1 MYVDVDAVWIVGGVL
16 LMALGGLEILI
27 GGLAHRGWLPCNRFF
42 RVLCLPLPATK
53 TDDQAWKRAQRAAG
67 DWLSLAGLAWV
78 VAGMIQVY
86 APEPELWN
94 NLAFLGAVVLG
105 LVLLRVASRRAL
117 SAAMIEPGST
127 VEMGRDGA
135 S

>member
-1 MYVDVDAVWIVGGVL
+1 MDTDAMWILGGTL
-16 LMALGGLEILI
+16 LIALGGMEIVI
-27 GGLAHRGWLPCNRFF
+27 GGLAHRGWLPHNRFVRF
-42 RVLCLPLPATK
+42 LCLPLPSTK

-67 DWLSLAGLAWV
+67 DWLSFAGLACV

-94 NLAFLGAVVLG
+94 SLASLGAVVLA
-105 LVLLRVASRRAL
+105 LVLLRVASRRGL
-117 SAAMIEPGST
+117 SAAISEPEYSPQ
-127 VEMGRDGA
+127 